1 MKLELNKTYTFDF
14 TGTISFGSIEPEKM
28 YQLYRDGRFAC
39 EPLSWTLEQMFD
51 DLNYVDQKGFDFKH
65 PDYAYIE
72 KKQITKS
79 GLKFCPSSM
88 IGTKRS
94 VDYDEV
100 MKHIKQLDL
109 KFFIVDITAFPIV
122 RAALINGDE
131 LVKNCS
137 NKSAS
142 YPSTKAQ
149 ELFIN
154 AFES

>member
-14 TGTISFGSIEPEKM
+14 TGTVSFGSIEPEKM
-28 YQLYRDGRFAC
+28 YELYRDGRFAC
-39 EPLSWTLEQMFD
+39 EPLSWTLEKEFEH
-51 DLNYVDQKGFDFKH
+51 LVYVDQKGFDFNH
-65 PDYAYIE
+65 PEFPYIE

-100 MKHIKQLDL
+100 LSHIKQLNL
-109 KFFIVDITAFPIV
+109 KFFIVDITQFPVV
-122 RAALINGDE
+122 RATLINGED
-131 LVKNCS
+131 LVANCS
-137 NKSAS
+137 NKSAHYS
-142 YPSTKAQ
+142 VTKAQ
-149 ELFIN
+149 ELFID